1 MSQHTSE
8 RSSSPKLRNRNSTA
22 SNRPKASPKAPRKQA
37 TNQAAGVAHLS
48 QDTDPNA
55 QAVAEAIEAIASSGS
70 QSERGSVY
78 TRSEVVEFILDLIGY
93 TEEKELYRKRILEPS
108 FGGGDFLL
116 VCIERLMRSWQSHK
130 AKQQHDKPHNE
141 DQQLDEPYN
150 EAPQHDASQHE
161 ATQALSNAI
170 RAVELHRDTY
180 DQTFEAVLQ
189 LLQRYSLA
197 ECEAR
202 DLANQWLIQGDFLLA
217 EIDGSFDYVVGN
229 PPYVRQELIPK
240 VLLSEYRKHYKTMC
254 DRADLYVPFI
264 ERSLGLLTDT
274 GTLGFICSDRWM
286 KNRYGAA
293 LRSMVSENY
302 HLKTYIDMT
311 GTEAFHSDVAA
322 YTAIT
327 VISREA
333 AAAAASTRVV
343 HQPTID
349 SKVLKSLAKEL
360 TTTAEPKA
368 KRSPRSQQAYELV
381 EGVTNGS
388 EPWLFDRTEQ
398 LKLLRRL
405 ESSFPLL
412 EEAGCKV
419 GIGLATGADKA
430 FIGEYDK
437 LDVEPNCKLKLATT
451 KDIASGKVQWIG
463 QGVINPFKDNGELVD
478 LQEHPRLQQYLEERR
493 EVIANRYC
501 AKKNPSKWYCT
512 IDRITPELATRPK
525 LLIPDIKG
533 QTHVVYEAGEL
544 YPHHNLYYIISDAWD
559 LRALQ
564 AVLLSSI
571 SKFFV
576 ESYSTKMRGGY
587 LRFQA
592 QYLRRIH
599 IPHWSDV
606 PASLRRD
613 LTAAAEALDIDACN
627 RAAFRLYGLT
637 PAEQTALPSAECPCA

>member
-1 MSQHTSE
+1 MSQRTSE
-8 RSSSPKLRNRNSTA
+8 RSSSPKLRNHNSTA
-22 SNRPKASPKAPRKQA
+22 SNSAKASPKASLNAPHKQA
-37 TNQAAGVAHLS
+37 TNQAAEVDHLS
-48 QDTDPNA
+48 QDIDPNA

-70 QSERGSVY
+70 QSERGSVF

-93 TEEKELYRKRILEPS
+93 TEEKELYCKRILEPS

-130 AKQQHDKPHNE
+130 GKQQHDAALN
-141 DQQLDEPYN
+141 
-150 EAPQHDASQHE
+150 DASQHE
-161 ATQALSNAI
+161 DLQHEESQLEAIQALSNAI

-180 DQTFEAVLQ
+180 KQTFEAVVQ
-189 LLQRYSLA
+189 LLQRYGIA
-197 ECEAR
+197 EHDAR
-202 DLANQWLIQGDFLLA
+202 DLAKQWLIQGDFLLA
-217 EIDGSFDYVVGN
+217 ELDGCFDYVVGN

-293 LRSMVSENY
+293 LRSMVSDY
-302 HLKTYIDMT
+302 FHLKIYVDMT
-311 GTEAFHSDVAA
+311 GTDAFLSDVAA

-333 AAAAASTRVV
+333 ADSTRVV

-349 SKVLKSLAKEL
+349 SKALKALAQEL
-360 TTTAEPKA
+360 TTTAKRTT
-368 KRSPRSQQAYELV
+368 KRSSRQQQAYELV

-412 EEAGCKV
+412 EDAGCKV
-419 GIGLATGADKA
+419 CIGVATGADKA

-493 EVIANRYC
+493 EVIANRHC
-501 AKKNPSKWYCT
+501 AKKNPSKWYRT
-512 IDRITPELATRPK
+512 IDRITPELAKRPK
-525 LLIPDIKG
+525 LLMPDIKG
-533 QTHVVYEAGEL
+533 QTHVVFEEGEL
-544 YPHHNLYYIISDAWD
+544 YPHHNLYYITSDVWD

-599 IPHWSDV
+599 IPHWEDV
-606 PASLRRD
+606 PAALRRD
-613 LTAAAEALDIDACN
+613 LTAAAEALDIAACN
-627 RAAFRLYGLT
+627 RAAFKLYGLT
-637 PAEQTALPSAECPCA
+637 PAEQDAL